1 MRMTPFFFRRKT
13 SNRRTDA
20 ARELKV
26 HARTAINADDDTV
39 VTISERDC
47 GDPGCG
53 GARTIV
59 LVMHPR
65 RPTEAVKIN
74 KPLEQVTQ
82 SDISDALAPLVA
94 QTALSE
100 LPPKPK

>member
-13 SNRRTDA
+13 SSRRTDA

-26 HARTAINADDDTV
+26 HARTVINADDDTV
-39 VTISERDC
+39 VSISDRDC
-47 GDPGCG
+47 GDPGCCG
-53 GARTIV
+53 VQTMV
-59 LVMHPR
+59 LVT
-65 RPTEAVKIN
+65 TEAVKID

-82 SDISDALAPLVA
+82 SDLSEALLRLVA

-100 LPPKPK
+100 LLPKPK